1 MPWRQTTPEEDAMS
15 RQAATKLAGRTDHQ
29 GASSDSERVG
39 PRRSAEE
46 QEEKMS
52 RTGELVVIL
61 QDQVEQLTVAIRSLE
76 RHLPAP
82 LVSVQDAA
90 ERLGV
95 SVNTV
100 RRRVKSGHI
109 PSTRIGKA
117 VRIDLTKVRPLD
129 QVEVS
134 ELAERALRRASRAK

>member
-1 MPWRQTTPEEDAMS
+1 
-15 RQAATKLAGRTDHQ
+15 
-29 GASSDSERVG
+29 
-39 PRRSAEE
+39 
-46 QEEKMS
+46 MS
-52 RTGELVVIL
+52 RTGKLVVVL

-100 RRRVKSGHI
+100 RRRVKSGDI
-109 PSTRIGKA
+109 PCTRIGKA

-129 QVEVS
+129 QTEVS

>member
-1 MPWRQTTPEEDAMS
+1 MS
-15 RQAATKLAGRTDHQ
+15 RQAATKIVGRTDHQ
-29 GASSDSERVG
+29 RASPDSARVG

-117 VRIDLTKVRPLD
+117 VRIDLTKVRALD
-129 QVEVS
+129 QVEVN
-134 ELAERALRRASRAK
+134 ELVDRALRRPGRPR

>member
-1 MPWRQTTPEEDAMS
+1 MS
-15 RQAATKLAGRTDHQ
+15 RQAATKVVGRTDHQ
-29 GASSDSERVG
+29 GASPDSARVG

-46 QEEKMS
+46 HEDKMS
-52 RTGELVVIL
+52 RTGELVVVL

-100 RRRVKSGHI
+100 RRRVKSGDI
-109 PSTRIGKA
+109 PCTRIGKA
-117 VRIDLTKVRPLD
+117 LRVDLTRVRPLD
-129 QVEVS
+129 QIEVRA
-134 ELAERALRRASRAK
+134 LADRALRPATRTK

>member
-1 MPWRQTTPEEDAMS
+1 MR
-15 RQAATKLAGRTDHQ
+15 RQALTKSVGRTEHRREPSTL
-29 GASSDSERVG
+29 ARVG
-39 PRRSAEE
+39 PRRSGEE
-46 QEEKMS
+46 EDEEMS
-52 RTGELVVIL
+52 RTGKLVVTL
-61 QDQVEQLTVAIRSLE
+61 QDQVELLTVAIRSLE

-100 RRRVKSGHI
+100 RRRVKSGDI
-109 PSTRIGKA
+109 PCTRIGKA

-129 QVEVS
+129 QVEAND
-134 ELAERALRRASRAK
+134 LADRGLRRAGRGK

>member
-1 MPWRQTTPEEDAMS
+1 MS
-15 RQAATKLAGRTDHQ
+15 RQAATKIAGRTDHQ
-29 GASSDSERVG
+29 GASPDPERLG
-39 PRRSAEE
+39 PRRTAEE
-46 QEEKMS
+46 HEDKMS

-134 ELAERALRRASRAK
+134 ELAERALRRTSLAK

>member
-1 MPWRQTTPEEDAMS
+1 
-15 RQAATKLAGRTDHQ
+15 
-29 GASSDSERVG
+29 
-39 PRRSAEE
+39 
-46 QEEKMS
+46 MS

-82 LVSVQDAA
+82 LVSVHAAA

-109 PSTRIGKA
+109 PCTRIGKA

-134 ELAERALRRASRAK
+134 ELAERAQRRASRAR

>member
-1 MPWRQTTPEEDAMS
+1 MS
-15 RQAATKLAGRTDHQ
+15 RQAATKIVGRTDHQ
-29 GASSDSERVG
+29 GASPDSAKVG

-46 QEEKMS
+46 PEEPEDKMS

-134 ELAERALRRASRAK
+134 ELAERALRQARRAK

>member
-1 MPWRQTTPEEDAMS
+1 MS

-129 QVEVS
+129 QVEVG
-134 ELAERALRRASRAK
+134 ELAERALRRATRAR

>member
-1 MPWRQTTPEEDAMS
+1 MS
-15 RQAATKLAGRTDHQ
+15 RQAATRIVGRTDHQ
-29 GASSDSERVG
+29 GASPEPGRVG
-39 PRRSAEE
+39 PRRSADEA
-46 QEEKMS
+46 EEKMS

-109 PSTRIGKA
+109 PSARIGKA

-134 ELAERALRRASRAK
+134 ELAERALGHASRTK

>member
-1 MPWRQTTPEEDAMS
+1 
-15 RQAATKLAGRTDHQ
+15 
-29 GASSDSERVG
+29 
-39 PRRSAEE
+39 
-46 QEEKMS
+46 MS
-52 RTGELVVIL
+52 RTGKLVVTL
-61 QDQVEQLTVAIRSLE
+61 QDQVELLTVAIRSLE

-100 RRRVKSGHI
+100 RRRLKSGDI
-109 PSTRIGKA
+109 PCTRIGKA

-129 QVEVS
+129 QTEVD
-134 ELAERALRRASRAK
+134 EMTERALQRARR

>member
-1 MPWRQTTPEEDAMS
+1 MS
-15 RQAATKLAGRTDHQ
+15 RQVATKIVGRTAHQ
-29 GASSDSERVG
+29 GASPDSARVV

-46 QEEKMS
+46 NEDKMS

-100 RRRVKSGHI
+100 RRRVKSGDI
-109 PSTRIGKA
+109 PCTRIGKA
-117 VRIDLTKVRPLD
+117 LRIDLTKVRPLD
-129 QVEVS
+129 RVEVS
-134 ELAERALRRASRAK
+134 ELAERAVRGASGTK

>member
-1 MPWRQTTPEEDAMS
+1 MS
-15 RQAATKLAGRTDHQ
+15 RQAATKTVGRTDDKE
-29 GASSDSERVG
+29 ALPDSARVG
-39 PRRSAEE
+39 PRRSADENE
-46 QEEKMS
+46 DKMS

>member
-1 MPWRQTTPEEDAMS
+1 MS
-15 RQAATKLAGRTDHQ
+15 RQAATKIAGRTDHQ
-29 GASSDSERVG
+29 GASPEPGRVG
-39 PRRSAEE
+39 PRRSADET
-46 QEEKMS
+46 EEKMS

-82 LVSVQDAA
+82 LVSVHDAA

-134 ELAERALRRASRAK
+134 ELAERALVT

>member
-1 MPWRQTTPEEDAMS
+1 MS
-15 RQAATKLAGRTDHQ
+15 RQTATKIVGRTDHQ
-29 GASSDSERVG
+29 EGSPDSARVG

-46 QEEKMS
+46 HEDKMS

-100 RRRVKSGHI
+100 RRRVKSGDI
-109 PSTRIGKA
+109 PCTRIGKA
-117 VRIDLTKVRPLD
+117 LRIDLTKVRALD
-129 QVEVS
+129 QVEVN
-134 ELAERALRRASRAK
+134 ELADQALRRAGRSK

>member
-1 MPWRQTTPEEDAMS
+1 M
-15 RQAATKLAGRTDHQ
+15 G
-29 GASSDSERVG
+29 
-39 PRRSAEE
+39 
-46 QEEKMS
+46 KMS

-100 RRRVKSGHI
+100 RRRVKSGDI
-109 PSTRIGKA
+109 PCTRIGKA
-117 VRIDLTKVRPLD
+117 LRIDLTKVRALD
-129 QVEVS
+129 QVEVN
-134 ELAERALRRASRAK
+134 ELADQALRRAGRSK

>member
-1 MPWRQTTPEEDAMS
+1 MRF
-15 RQAATKLAGRTDHQ
+15 
-29 GASSDSERVG
+29 
-39 PRRSAEE
+39 
-46 QEEKMS
+46 
-52 RTGELVVIL
+52 
-61 QDQVEQLTVAIRSLE
+61 
-76 RHLPAP
+76 AP

-90 ERLGV
+90 QRLGV

>member
-1 MPWRQTTPEEDAMS
+1 MS
-15 RQAATKLAGRTDHQ
+15 RQALTKSVGQTDHQ
-29 GASSDSERVG
+29 GESSNLARVG
-39 PRRSAEE
+39 PRRSSEE
-46 QEEKMS
+46 EEEEMS
-52 RTGELVVIL
+52 RTGKLVVTL
-61 QDQVEQLTVAIRSLE
+61 QDQVELLTAAIRSLE

-100 RRRVKSGHI
+100 RRRVKSGDI
-109 PSTRIGKA
+109 PCTRIGKA

-129 QVEVS
+129 QTEVD
-134 ELAERALRRASRAK
+134 EMTERALQRARR